1 MVPPCQ
7 APAVLSEG
15 KLSQSCS
22 GDCLENLAT
31 FWTFRHSWDCM
42 GSYEDLVLGGD
53 LGKSE
58 AEGAQPLPVAGEE
71 IEACGLIPGH
81 WWVRT
86 KRQPGL
92 GLLAR
97 KSCCPKSPLRLLSQ
111 PFLPAL
117 PPPPHQAQFRGD
129 DHKAAS
135 ARLPPR
141 IGTRQPGSFPPGAGP
156 W

>member
-7 APAVLSEG
+7 ASAVLSEG

-42 GSYEDLVLGGD
+42 GSYEDLVLGCD

-58 AEGAQPLPVAGEE
+58 AEAAQPLPVAGEE
-71 IEACGLIPGH
+71 TEAWGLIPGH

-97 KSCCPKSPLRLLSQ
+97 KSCCPKSPLRLLSRSF
-111 PFLPAL
+111 PPAL
-117 PPPPHQAQFRGD
+117 PPPLHQAQSRGD
-129 DHKAAS
+129 AHKAAS
-135 ARLPPR
+135 APLPPR
-141 IGTRQPGSFPPGAGP
+141 IALA
-156 W
+156 

>member
-1 MVPPCQ
+1 MTKCIQAMVPPCR

-31 FWTFRHSWDCM
+31 FWTFRHSWDRT
-42 GSYEDLVLGGD
+42 GSSEDLVLRCD

-71 IEACGLIPGH
+71 TEACGLIPGH

-97 KSCCPKSPLRLLSQ
+97 KSCCPKSPLRLPSQ

-117 PPPPHQAQFRGD
+117 PPNRTKPSSEGTVTRPPAPGCHL
-129 DHKAAS
+129 AA
-135 ARLPPR
+135 A
-141 IGTRQPGSFPPGAGP
+141 
-156 W
+156 